1 MGGPLKGTS
10 NSDWFIIKEAECVD
24 SLNAL
29 DEIFEESTDGSIVS
43 QLIDDENV
51 DAEDEGNSLA
61 LFNRQVTEE
70 CDTAIQAL
78 KRKYTSPQHSVC
90 DLSPKLQQIHISP
103 RKPSKRRLFKDSGI
117 EEDEAESSVEQ
128 VQLETVETINVAGKD
143 GASLANLDL
152 LRSNNRKATALAK
165 IKDLF
170 GVPYNELVRNFK
182 SDKTCNLN
190 WVIVVLNAMDEVLE
204 ASKITLQ
211 QHCNF
216 MQVIISG
223 FSGLYLIEFKSAKS
237 RETVTKLLCNLM
249 SVQEWQILCD
259 PPKVKSVAAALFFYK
274 KSISNTSY
282 VFGNVPDWLAKQTLV
297 NHQMA
302 AAAENF
308 QLSRMIQ
315 WAWDNDFIEESQ
327 IAYQYALCAETDTN
341 AAAFLNSNSQVKYV
355 KDCSAMVK
363 HYRRQQMREMS
374 MSDWIFDCCDR
385 CKTEGDYKPIVN
397 FLKYQ
402 QINFIQFLITLK
414 TFLKGIPKKNCLVLY
429 GPPDSGKSYFAFS
442 FMNFIRGRVVSLLN
456 RNSQFFLQ
464 PLLEAK
470 VGFMDDVT
478 FPAWQYM
485 DLNMRNA
492 LDGNLMSVDAKHRAP
507 IQFKLPP
514 LMVTTNIDV
523 KAEASLMYLHSRVQ
537 CLHFPN
543 KMLFNDDGV
552 PIYEITDVEWTCF
565 FRKFARQLDLQ
576 EDEGDGEPRIPDR
589 AFRCTARQTNDNI

>member
-1 MGGPLKGTS
+1 MGDKGTNDS
-10 NSDWFIIKEAECVD
+10 EWFILKEAECVD
-24 SLNAL
+24 DLDAF
-29 DEIFEESTDGSIVS
+29 DEIFEKSTDGSNIS
-43 QLIDDENV
+43 QLIDDGDV

-61 LFNRQVTEE
+61 LYHRQVTEE
-70 CDTAIQAL
+70 CDTALQAL
-78 KRKYTSPQHSVC
+78 KRKYVSPQHSIA
-90 DLSPKLQQIHISP
+90 DLSPKLQEIHISP
-103 RKPSKRRLFKDSGI
+103 RKPSKRRLFVDSGI
-117 EEDEAESSVEQ
+117 EEDEAENSIEQ
-128 VQLETVETINVAGKD
+128 VPTEVVDAENVAGKN
-143 GASLANLDL
+143 GAALANLDL

-182 SDKTCNLN
+182 SDKSCNVS

-216 MQVIISG
+216 IQLIISG
-223 FSGLYLIEFKSAKS
+223 FSGLYLVEFKSGKS
-237 RETVTKLLCNLM
+237 RETVIKLMCTLM
-249 SVQEWQILCD
+249 NVQEWQIVCD
-259 PPKVKSVAAALFFYK
+259 PPKIKSVATALFFYK
-274 KSISNTSY
+274 KSIANASY
-282 VFGNVPDWLAKQTLV
+282 NFGVTPNWLAQQMLV
-297 NHQMA
+297 DHQMA

-308 QLSRMIQ
+308 SLSQMVQ
-315 WAWDNDFIEESQ
+315 WAWDNDLTDEPE

-341 AAAFLNSNSQVKYV
+341 ATAFLNSNNQVKYV
-355 KDCSAMVK
+355 KDCSYMVK
-363 HYRRQQMREMS
+363 QYRRQQMRNMS
-374 MSDWIFDCCDR
+374 ISEWIFDCCDR
-385 CKTEGDYKPIVN
+385 CKMPGDYKPIVN

-402 QINFIQFLITLK
+402 QVNFIQFLIIFK
-414 TFLKGIPKKNCLVLY
+414 TFLQGIPKKNCFVLY

-442 FMNFIRGRVVSLLN
+442 FMRFVRGRVVSLLN

-523 KAEASLMYLHSRVQ
+523 KAEISLKYLHSRVQ
-537 CLHFPN
+537 CLEFPN

-552 PIYEITDVEWTCF
+552 PTYEITDAAWTCF

-576 EDEGDGEPRIPDR
+576 EEEANGEPRVPDR
-589 AFRCTARQTNDNI
+589 AFCCTARKTNDNL

>member
-1 MGGPLKGTS
+1 MGDPNKGTL
-10 NSDWFIIKEAECVD
+10 NSEWFILKEAECVD
-24 SLNAL
+24 GLSAL
-29 DEIFEESTDGSIVS
+29 DEIFEESTDGSVVS
-43 QLIDDENV
+43 QLIDEVDV

-61 LFNRQVTEE
+61 LYNKQVTDE

-78 KRKYTSPQHSVC
+78 KRKYISPQHSVA
-90 DLSPKLQQIHISP
+90 DLSPKLQEIHISP
-103 RKPSKRRLFKDSGI
+103 RKPSKRRLFRDSGI
-117 EEDEAESSVEQ
+117 EEDEAESSIEQ
-128 VQLETVETINVAGKD
+128 VQSDTVETNSAAAKD
-143 GASLANLDL
+143 GAALANLDL

-182 SDKTCNLN
+182 SNKTCNDN

-216 MQVIISG
+216 LQVIIRG
-223 FSGLYLIEFKSAKS
+223 FSGLYLIEFKSSKS
-237 RETVTKLLCNLM
+237 RETVTNLICNLM
-249 SVQEWQILCD
+249 NVQEWQVLCD
-259 PPKVKSVAAALFFYK
+259 PPKIKSVATALYFYK
-274 KSISNTSY
+274 QSIANTSY
-282 VFGNVPDWLAKQTLV
+282 MYGNFPNWLAQQTLV
-297 NHQMA
+297 NHQIA

-315 WAWDNDFIEESQ
+315 WAWDNNLTDEPE
-327 IAYQYALCAETDTN
+327 IAYQYALCADTDTN

-355 KDCSAMVK
+355 RDCSAMVK
-363 HYRRQQMREMS
+363 HYRRQQMKEMT
-374 MSDWIFDCCDR
+374 MAEWIFDCCDK
-385 CKTEGDYKPIVN
+385 CKINGDYKPIIN

-402 QINFIQFLITLK
+402 QINFIQFLIVFK

-442 FMNFIRGRVVSLLN
+442 FMRFIRGRVVSLLN

-478 FPAWQYM
+478 YPSWQYM

-507 IQFKLPP
+507 TQFKLPP
-514 LMVTTNIDV
+514 LVVTTNIDV

-537 CLHFPN
+537 CLQFPN
-543 KMLFNDDGV
+543 KMPFNDDGS
-552 PIYEITDVEWTCF
+552 PTYEITDVEWTCF

-576 EDEGDGEPRIPDR
+576 EDEGDGEPRITDR
-589 AFRCTARQTNDNI
+589 AFRCTAREPNDNL